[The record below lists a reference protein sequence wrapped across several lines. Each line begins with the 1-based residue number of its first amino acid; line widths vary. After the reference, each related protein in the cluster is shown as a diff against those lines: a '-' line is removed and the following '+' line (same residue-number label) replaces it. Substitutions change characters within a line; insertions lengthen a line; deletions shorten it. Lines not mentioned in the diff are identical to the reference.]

1 MPTLIVWGARDPVI
15 PVEHGAEAH
24 EAMPGSLFEVF
35 DAGHF
40 PQLEEPYAFSDLLT
54 GFIDDTVPASLHAED
69 LRELVRAGA
78 ASS

>member
-1 MPTLIVWGARDPVI
+1 MPTLDRVGRPRPVI

-40 PQLEEPYAFSDLLT
+40 PQLEEPPSSRELLT
-54 GFIDDTVPASLHAED
+54 GFVEDTVPASLQAED
-69 LRELVRAGA
+69 LRDLVRSGGRSA
-78 ASS
+78 